1 MPASSV
7 PTLSAYQSAK
17 LAQVKILEFLTAE
30 EKRLD
35 VVSVHP
41 GTIDAGMFR
50 SAGID
55 SSTMPMDTVD
65 LPAHF
70 LVWLS
75 TSIARFLNVKTVW
88 ANWDVDELK
97 AEAEESRAVRL

>member
-1 MPASSV
+1 MPNAKEGASVFGITSNVVAMPASSV

-55 SSTMPMDTVD
+55 SSTMPMDTGERRGG
-65 LPAHF
+65 LG
-70 LVWLS
+70 
-75 TSIARFLNVKTVW
+75 
-88 ANWDVDELK
+88 ELF
-97 AEAEESRAVRL
+97 